1 MLKGE
6 EKTVDDKE
14 DDDIGQLVVGRVM
27 MVMMIWHQT
36 QLPHLRKKSHCA
48 RVYLI
53 KTYQSFGEGD

>member
-14 DDDIGQLVVGRVM
+14 DDDVGQLVVGRVM

-36 QLPHLRKKSHCA
+36 QLPHLRKKSHLCQS
-48 RVYLI
+48 LS
-53 KTYQSFGEGD
+53 YQNLTKFL